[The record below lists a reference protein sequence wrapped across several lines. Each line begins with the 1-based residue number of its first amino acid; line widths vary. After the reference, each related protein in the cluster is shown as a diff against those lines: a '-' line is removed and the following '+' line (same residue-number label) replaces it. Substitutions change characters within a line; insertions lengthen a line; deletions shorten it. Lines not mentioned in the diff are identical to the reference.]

1 VSAATLPDSGQRAG
15 RAREAGLAER
25 VFRVRESGIVV
36 VLVVF
41 VAVTTAVRPR
51 FLDASNIQFVLV
63 DTATFALLALGE
75 TMVVISR
82 NVDLSVGSVVGLSAY
97 LSASLFK
104 DHPGIPIP
112 VVFLAGLG
120 IGLACGVANGVM
132 VAVGRV
138 PSLVVTLATLY
149 IIRGI
154 DILIVGGNEV
164 DASSLPD
171 AFINI
176 PKDTVAGIPV
186 IAIAVAVVIAIG
198 AYYLR
203 TYRSGRDLYAIGSNP
218 EAGRLAGLPVGR
230 RVLVAFA
237 VSGAIAGVAGVLWA
251 SQFPTINSTAGN
263 GYELQVVSA
272 VVVGGVAIFG
282 GSGTATGAALGA
294 LLLTTI
300 NSALY
305 VLGISSFWDQAIWGF
320 LLLVAIA
327 LDQTITERLTNALR
341 SRKPGSRKPRSRGQG
356 PGSRGPRRQGTAKP
370 GLTSSPSSTTGTRN
384 A

>member
-1 VSAATLPDSGQRAG
+1 MTAVFAPRRQPRPAAD
-15 RAREAGLAER
+15 ARSLRLVER
-25 VFRVRESGIVV
+25 VSRIRESGILV

-41 VAVTTAVRPR
+41 VAVTTLFKPR
-51 FLDASNIQFVLV
+51 FLDANNIQFILV
-63 DTATFALLALGE
+63 DTTVFALLALGE

-82 NVDLSVGSVVGLSAY
+82 NVDLSVGSVLGLSAY
-97 LSASLFK
+97 LSTGLFAR
-104 DHPGIPIP
+104 HPGIPIP

-120 IGLACGVANGVM
+120 IGLACGVANGIM
-132 VAVGRV
+132 VALGRV

-164 DASSLPD
+164 DASTLPN
-171 AFINI
+171 AFLDI
-176 PKDTVAGIPV
+176 PKDTIAGIPD

-203 TYRSGRDLYAIGSNP
+203 TYRSGRYLYAIGSNP
-218 EAGRLAGLPVGR
+218 DAARLSGLPVAR
-230 RVLVAFA
+230 RLFTAFA
-237 VSGAIAGVAGVLWA
+237 VSGGIAGIAGVLWGA
-251 SQFPTINSTAGN
+251 QYGTINSAAGT

-282 GSGTATGAALGA
+282 GSGSVTGAALGA

-300 NSALY
+300 SSALY

-320 LLLVAIA
+320 LLLLAIA
-327 LDQTITERLTNALR
+327 LDQTITERLTSALR
-341 SRKPGSRKPRSRGQG
+341 R
-356 PGSRGPRRQGTAKP
+356 
-370 GLTSSPSSTTGTRN
+370 TRTRHE
-384 A
+384 